1 MTRVPGAVQRE
12 ALHRRTGTHLDHGA
26 PPDCVGPGSAAHH
39 FASLR
44 AAPRPGHEA
53 YFAGRPAVVP
63 PRARP
68 PMMAAAK
75 IATATTATRMVQIAL
90 ISGFTPSRTS
100 E

>member
-1 MTRVPGAVQRE
+1 MTRVPGAVQLE

-26 PPDCVGPGSAAHH
+26 HPDCVGPGSAAHH
-39 FASLR
+39 SASLR

-53 YFAGRPAVVP
+53 YFAGRPAVSP
-63 PRARP
+63 SARRLI
-68 PMMAAAK
+68 MAAAK